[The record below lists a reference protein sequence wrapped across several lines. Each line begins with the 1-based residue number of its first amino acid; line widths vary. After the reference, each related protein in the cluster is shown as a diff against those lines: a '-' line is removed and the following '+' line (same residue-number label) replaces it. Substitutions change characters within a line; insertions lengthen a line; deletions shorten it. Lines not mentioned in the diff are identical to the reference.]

1 MWGNSYILCLFL
13 IITFR
18 FTCVEIKNLEKCQ
31 RLKILCL
38 WLHTMLLIIHWFSY
52 TDYLYILCYLL
63 LYSTHWLL
71 PHIQIFTI
79 HYSTSFSF
87 LQITSSLLFNQNN
100 RTNDVWGSLFWKGI
114 SQYKIFNFW
123 KLKLPFAEIF
133 HGSLKKELSWNL
145 RYAVK
150 LKLN

>member
-1 MWGNSYILCLFL
+1 MRQLVYILFISNNHSSFHLCWNKKFGK
-13 IITFR
+13 
-18 FTCVEIKNLEKCQ
+18 VSES
-31 RLKILCL
+31 LKILCL

-71 PHIQIFTI
+71 PHIQVFTI
-79 HYSTSFSF
+79 HYSTRFLF
-87 LQITSSLLFNQNN
+87 LQITSSLLLNQNN